1 MTPPPN
7 PGDHIE
13 WRLVGSAWRPFVTGH
28 DGDGFVHHDDRLHTT
43 TTPDDP
49 PDDPPIT
56 LEEQIAALTERVLQ
70 LETMSFLLIE

>member
-43 TTPDDP
+43 PTPDDP
-49 PDDPPIT
+49 PDDPPLT
-56 LEEQIAALTERVLQ
+56 LEEQVAALTERVLQ